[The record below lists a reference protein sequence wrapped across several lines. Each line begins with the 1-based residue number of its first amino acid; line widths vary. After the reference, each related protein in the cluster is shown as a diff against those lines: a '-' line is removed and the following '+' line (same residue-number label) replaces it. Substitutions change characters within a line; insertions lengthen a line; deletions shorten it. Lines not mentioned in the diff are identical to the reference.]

1 MGLSLSERYCRAM
14 ANPEEKDKAALKQSL
29 LIIGIVHAVKDLAS
43 WLYVSLMLHLI
54 QLTFLPSTAH
64 ITFSKVAY
72 LVLVIHLLSYT
83 VGHGLASGAVAR
95 GESVVDKLKIKGEH
109 QVKGLA
115 GRLVDYIENL
125 ALKVS
130 ARDKGDDT
138 QSVN

>member
-1 MGLSLSERYCRAM
+1 MT
-14 ANPEEKDKAALKQSL
+14 NPEEKDKASLKQSL
-29 LIIGIVHAVKDLAS
+29 LSLSIVHAVKDLAS

-64 ITFSKVAY
+64 VAFSKVAY
-72 LVLVIHLLSYT
+72 LVLALYLLSYT
-83 VGHGLASGAVAR
+83 VGHGFASGVFSR
-95 GESVVDKLKIKGEH
+95 GEIVVDKLKIKGEH

-115 GRLVDYIENL
+115 GRFVDYIENL